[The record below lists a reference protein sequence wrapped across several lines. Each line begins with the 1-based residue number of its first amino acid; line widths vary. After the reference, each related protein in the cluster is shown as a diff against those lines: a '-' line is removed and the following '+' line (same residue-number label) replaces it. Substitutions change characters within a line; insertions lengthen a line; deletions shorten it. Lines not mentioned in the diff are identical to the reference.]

1 MSTITSAK
9 WAFAAG
15 VLIPM
20 MATLNAG
27 LALESGGAVQAAA
40 NLLFAAGLICVT
52 ALAVIANAH
61 IPAI

>member
-15 VLIPM
+15 VPIPM

-27 LALESGGAVQAAA
+27 LALESGGGVLAAK
-40 NLLFAAGLICVT
+40 LLFAAALICVT